1 MKLWKILILVNTLA
15 IFFLLGVSFMNYE
28 SIGEL
33 WQMFQEYERLLMDI
47 LTGRYSTP
55 PAGPMI

>member
-33 WQMFQEYERLLMDI
+33 WLMFQEYERLLMEI
-47 LTGRYSTP
+47 LTGRYQTP